1 MQACWKVASNM
12 YLAVGST
19 FRRIYQSNF
28 AVRNNS
34 VGCSIG
40 QTVSLSAVTN
50 HGIFRLFVLYAASI
64 EITFGNFQAGCN
76 SRMMNEKYKLQRTI
90 FAFLLDVASLLISVL
105 LQGLYKT
112 DVSLLKTFRR
122 RVEIS
127 QVLSHASAGLIN
139 QRRRMDVYEGQASLF
154 TRLGSTISFSE
165 PSAAKRRVKRL

>member
-1 MQACWKVASNM
+1 
-12 YLAVGST
+12 
-19 FRRIYQSNF
+19 
-28 AVRNNS
+28 
-34 VGCSIG
+34 
-40 QTVSLSAVTN
+40 
-50 HGIFRLFVLYAASI
+50 
-64 EITFGNFQAGCN
+64 
-76 SRMMNEKYKLQRTI
+76 MMNEKYKLQRTI